1 MMHLNGCGTPQSVVF
16 RGGKSTRHRSGLRRK
31 YPQQQVCAAIIQ
43 TEKEQKTM
51 KRVLGLLLMLLSVV
65 AISAKD
71 IKTVI
76 LTTTPQM
83 KCEKC
88 ENHIK
93 ETLRFV
99 KGVKDVQPSHE
110 TQKIVIVYDADKTKL
125 EKIQQELEKLGF
137 KSRQTT
143 EEEVIEP
150 GEQTECSS
158 M

>member
-1 MMHLNGCGTPQSVVF
+1 M
-16 RGGKSTRHRSGLRRK
+16 
-31 YPQQQVCAAIIQ
+31 IQ
-43 TEKEQKTM
+43 TEKEQKAM

-76 LTTTPQM
+76 LTPTPQM

-99 KGVKDVQPSHE
+99 KGVKDIQPSHE
-110 TQKIVIVYDADKTKL
+110 TQKIVIVYDADKTTL
-125 EKIQQELEKLGF
+125 EKIQQQLEKIGF

-143 EEEVIEP
+143 KEEVIEP